1 MIPILYEK
9 TELDFTSNG
18 LGRLPDCISA
28 VVTEERNGVYELE
41 FQYPTNGYNYE
52 QIKPGRIVG
61 VTHDDTGDIQPF
73 DIVSYEKPI
82 DGVVTFHAVHVSY
95 RQSYLTVTG
104 SGISSIED
112 AFSLLKDNSTPDN
125 IFTYWTNKTSSA
137 YLSAANGVPKTVR
150 SMLGGVEGSI
160 LDIYGGEYEWD
171 KFVVKLYD
179 ARGENK
185 DFTIRYGVNLL
196 DYNENYDISETYIS
210 CVPYWTNGTETV
222 VGDAQTL
229 SGYTVTERGEC
240 APMDVSDRFES
251 KPTKAEV
258 EAMGLTVL
266 RSKNPTA
273 PAQNITVSFIRL
285 QDTDEFAQ
293 FADLLQCKLCD
304 TVNVLFPDY
313 DFPLQFKIVKTV
325 WDVLLERYTEMELGT
340 LSTTLADALGISQF
354 GSQQATARQADA
366 VYETGTING
375 WHYRRWSSGKVEAW
389 ASLSFSSASWS
400 VWASPVRYMD
410 KSITIPAGIFSS
422 APNIIATS
430 PSNQYWVVGATASSA
445 TSITLRL
452 ATVASS
458 AMATA
463 VKIYA
468 YTN

>member
-1 MIPILYEK
+1 
-9 TELDFTSNG
+9 
-18 LGRLPDCISA
+18 
-28 VVTEERNGVYELE
+28 
-41 FQYPTNGYNYE
+41 
-52 QIKPGRIVG
+52 
-61 VTHDDTGDIQPF
+61 
-73 DIVSYEKPI
+73 
-82 DGVVTFHAVHVSY
+82 
-95 RQSYLTVTG
+95 
-104 SGISSIED
+104 
-112 AFSLLKDNSTPDN
+112 
-125 IFTYWTNKTSSA
+125 
-137 YLSAANGVPKTVR
+137 
-150 SMLGGVEGSI
+150 MLGGIEGSI

-196 DYNENYDISETYIS
+196 DYNENYDISGTYIS

-229 SGYTVTERGEC
+229 SGHTVTERGEC

-258 EAMGLTVL
+258 EAMGLTML

-273 PAQNITVSFIRL
+273 PAQNITVSFVRL
-285 QDTDEFAQ
+285 QDTEEFAQ

-325 WDVLLERYTEMELGT
+325 WDVLLERYTEMELGA

-354 GSQQATARQADA
+354 GSQQTTARQADA
-366 VYETGTING
+366 VYETGTTNG
-375 WHYRRWSSGKVEAW
+375 WHYRRWSSGIVEAW
-389 ASLSFSSASWS
+389 TSQSFSSASWS

-410 KSITIPAGIFSS
+410 KTVTIPAGIFSS

-468 YTN
+468 YTI